1 MTVDEWNK
9 IYIAKDGT
17 FLTEK
22 LVEEA
27 YEIINRQ
34 KAEIKDLQFTI
45 KISST
50 TSDKYRHEVERLQE
64 AVNSAKK
71 YVDESRQGV
80 SEAI

>member
-34 KAEIKDLQFTI
+34 KAEIEKM
-45 KISST
+45 K
-50 TSDKYRHEVERLQE
+50 E
-64 AVNSAKK
+64 AVKEFGHFLIEKEKK
-71 YVDESRQGV
+71 GRIYTMDIPDYVQEF
-80 SEAI
+80 IIK